1 LEEER
6 ITLRVDLEGDIAKE
20 FIYLKK
26 IKGIKN
32 NSELIRL
39 LIAEEYRRAGGKPL
53 F

>member
-1 LEEER
+1 MAEK
-6 ITLRVDLEGDIAKE
+6 ISIRVDLEGDLAKE
-20 FIYLKK
+20 FEYLKRV
-26 IKGIKN
+26 KGIKN